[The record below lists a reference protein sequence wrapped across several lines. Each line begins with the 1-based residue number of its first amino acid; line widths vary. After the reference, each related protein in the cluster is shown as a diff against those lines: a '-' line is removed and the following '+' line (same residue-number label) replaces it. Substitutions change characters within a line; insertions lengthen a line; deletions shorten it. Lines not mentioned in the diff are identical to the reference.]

1 MEYALQTAGL
11 TKYYGDFLALEN
23 LDLAIKKGEVVGFL
37 GPNGAGKTTTLRCI
51 LGLIQPT
58 DGSVHIFGMDAQ
70 KEKVAVHQR
79 VAYVPAD
86 AALWPSLTGAET
98 LHFLGSIHGNVDETY
113 RDILIKRFQFEPNKK
128 VRTYSK
134 GNHQKITLIAAF
146 ASRADLLILDEP
158 TSGLDPLMAQA
169 FRECVLEAK
178 KNGQTVLLSSHILGE
193 VEALCDR
200 VVVLRSGKLVEQGT
214 LADLRH
220 LSAVS
225 IDATFAEKP
234 PKVSHL
240 KGVTHVK
247 VAGNHLTCQVHGSID
262 DLLLEIA
269 KAHPVSFLSREP
281 SLEELFLSLY
291 GKVEEK
297 AS

>member
-1 MEYALQTAGL
+1 MDYALQIEGL

-23 LDLAIKKGEVVGFL
+23 LDLSIKKGEVVGFL

-51 LGLIQPT
+51 LGLIRPT
-58 DGSVHIFGMDAQ
+58 SGTVRVFGSDAQ
-70 KEKVAVHQR
+70 KEIVTVHQR
-79 VAYVPAD
+79 LAYVPAD

-98 LHFLGSIHGNVDETY
+98 LRFLGNIQGGIDEAY
-113 RDILIKRFQFEPNKK
+113 RTELIKRFQFDPNKK

-134 GNHQKITLIAAF
+134 GNRQKINLIAAF

-158 TSGLDPLMAQA
+158 TSGLDPLMGQA
-169 FRECVLEAK
+169 FRECVLEAQ

-200 VVVLRSGKLVEQGT
+200 VAVLRSGKLVEQGT
-214 LADLRH
+214 LTELRH
-220 LSAVS
+220 LSTVT
-225 IDATFAEKP
+225 IDATFSTTP
-234 PKVSHL
+234 PDVSKL
-240 KGVTHVK
+240 KGITHVHVSGK
-247 VAGNHLTCQVHGSID
+247 HLTCQVHGSID
-262 DLLLEIA
+262 ALLVEIA
-269 KAHPVSFLSREP
+269 KAKPVSFFSREP

-291 GKVEEK
+291 GKVEER